1 MREKSQELGL
11 GSGAGGIQMLF
22 FPRELNNFK
31 VHLGERLQTYFS
43 TLGSLFVAACPLYVC
58 LSPCE
63 SESLCYSS
71 VHINP
76 SAFVQPK
83 DE

>member
-1 MREKSQELGL
+1 
-11 GSGAGGIQMLF
+11 MLF

-43 TLGSLFVAACPLYVC
+43 TLGSLVVGAYPLYVC
-58 LSPCE
+58 LSRCE

-71 VHINP
+71 VHI
-76 SAFVQPK
+76 SFCIYATK
-83 DE
+83 G

>member
-1 MREKSQELGL
+1 
-11 GSGAGGIQMLF
+11 MLF

-43 TLGSLFVAACPLYVC
+43 TLGSLFVGACPLYVF
-58 LSPCE
+58 LSRCE

-71 VHINP
+71 VHISP
-76 SAFVQPK
+76 AFMQPK